1 MDEAD
6 MIRVLEEQATPQQLD
21 NFSHWMASAEAH
33 RQQFRH
39 VRQLWMDAR
48 GPWPTPI
55 SQEPL
60 DRIHKRMHTRLR
72 QRQLRWAAVR
82 VAAMTIFATLL
93 WWTVVYINNGKQP
106 ARQLIFN
113 ATTLTEVAATLEKN
127 FDTRI
132 VLEQQALANCRFTG
146 SFSKASTLEDIMQAL
161 AQGMDIR
168 IEDMGSAYRWQGE
181 GCRFF

>member
-33 RQQFRH
+33 RQHFRH

-72 QRQLRWAAVR
+72 QRKVKWTIVQL
-82 VAAMTIFATLL
+82 AAMTIIATVL
-93 WWTVVYINNGKQP
+93 WWVVIQINDRKQP

-113 ATTLTEVAATLEKN
+113 ATTLTEVAATLEQK
-127 FDTRI
+127 FHTHI
-132 VLEQQALANCRFTG
+132 VFEQQALANCRFTG
-146 SFSKASTLEDIMQAL
+146 SFSKATTLQDIMQAIAHGL
-161 AQGMDIR
+161 YIS
-168 IEDMGSAYRWQGE
+168 IEDTGGAYRWRGE
-181 GCRFF
+181 GC